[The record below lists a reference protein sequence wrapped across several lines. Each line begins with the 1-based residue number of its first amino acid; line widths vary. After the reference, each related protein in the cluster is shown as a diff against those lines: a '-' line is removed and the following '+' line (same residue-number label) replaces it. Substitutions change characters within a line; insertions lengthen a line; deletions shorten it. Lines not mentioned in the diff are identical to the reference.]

1 MRATDEGRIER
12 EKQHCARGEATGVTL
27 TLEAWRLDSCAR
39 VWVSARVTV
48 ARRRRFVIFMA
59 LKRFVSVDEY

>member
-1 MRATDEGRIER
+1 MLMLKR
-12 EKQHCARGEATGVTL
+12 RGDRSHAHAGG
-27 TLEAWRLDSCAR
+27 LEAGLVRVCVC

-59 LKRFVSVDEY
+59 LKRFVAVDEY